1 MPRIPDREPE
11 DPGPRAPF
19 EQRERYLRDLELWAT
34 EGGRLNDEPG
44 DHMARRLRAMDRDH
58 KRFLDLHSPV
68 KAAVWLALLRPV
80 GELADRAAD
89 PSVSGIV
96 ALGEAIA
103 RKALAGDVAAFN
115 SISDRIEG
123 RVGVRQG
130 DVDPAAADRAQ
141 DIAGMIEGVVEAL
154 TDAKM
159 EGRFELEGSA
169 TDITPTVSPHANGHD
184 ADPRVER
191 EDGSTDRID
200 R

>member
-44 DHMARRLRAMDRDH
+44 DHMARRLAHLDREH

-80 GELADRAAD
+80 GELADRAGD

-96 ALGEAIA
+96 ALGEAIV
-103 RKALAGDVAAFN
+103 RKALAGDVPAF
-115 SISDRIEG
+115 SQISDRIEG

-130 DVDPAAADRAQ
+130 DVDPAQADRAQ
-141 DIAGMIEGVVEAL
+141 DVAHMIEGVVAAL
-154 TDAKM
+154 TDAK
-159 EGRFELEGSA
+159 LEGKLDLDGEV
-169 TDITPTVSPHANGHD
+169 TDVTPVETPDNRRPRANG
-184 ADPRVER
+184 
-191 EDGSTDRID
+191 
-200 R
+200 